1 MTHKLRCFVAMAFG
15 YKDTDALYANYI
27 KPAIIKIGFTP
38 VRIDKLLHNDRID
51 ARIREEILKA
61 DVLIADLTYARPS
74 VYWEAGYAE
83 RTTPVIYSCRKD
95 HFKPSSDDKHGNFSV
110 HFDLINANILSWS
123 ENDGHVFAKE
133 LGKRLL
139 FVTEQLRSDKEKQM
153 LLVENRKKFLLIS
166 VSDKRQQ
173 ISSITKPLLEKGK
186 FTLVKISIDEKHPFY
201 RDELLR
207 AESSEGLFWKKSN
220 KTGIL
225 LSANYCYLSL
235 IQREFQ
241 LIKSRKILN
250 SMSDYKPVTMS
261 IFPKSIRRKLRGV
274 KRIRAIKLIPVLS
287 SISASRIQTCF
298 DNWNKLNSEDWYY
311 FQNQKGEGIPIIR
324 EVIFVSNIK
333 SKEEYA
339 EKVLHLL
346 KTIDTDES
354 N

>member
-1 MTHKLRCFVAMAFG
+1 MAFG
-15 YKDTDALYANYI
+15 YKDADDLYANYI
-27 KPAIIKIGFTP
+27 KPALIKIGFTP
-38 VRIDKLLHNDRID
+38 VRIDKLMHNDRID

-83 RTTPVIYSCRKD
+83 RTTPVIYTCRKD
-95 HFKPSSDDKHGNFSV
+95 HFKPSPDDKHGNFRV

-123 ENDGHVFAKE
+123 ENDRHAFAKE

-139 FVTEQLRSDKEKQM
+139 FATTQLRTDKEKQA
-153 LLVENRKKFLLIS
+153 LLVENRKKFTLLS
-166 VSDKRQQ
+166 VSDKRQK
-173 ISSITKPLLEKGK
+173 ISSDTVLLLAKNK
-186 FTLVKISIDEKHPFY
+186 FTLVKIPANEAHPFY
-201 RDELLR
+201 RDEFLR
-207 AESSEGLFWKKSN
+207 AEFAERLFWKKIN

-225 LSANYCYLSL
+225 ISANFCYSSL
-235 IQREFQ
+235 LQQEFR

-250 SMSDYKPVTMS
+250 SMSDYKPVTTS
-261 IFPKSIRRKLRGV
+261 IFPKSIRTKIRGI

-287 SISASRIQTCF
+287 SISASRIQTYL
-298 DNWNKLNSEDWYY
+298 DDWNKLNSEDWYY
-311 FQNQKGEGIPIIR
+311 FQNQKGEGIPIIK

-339 EKVLHLL
+339 EKVLSLL
-346 KTIDTDES
+346 KTIDTDKS